1 MKKYK
6 IFLIGILSLLVYGLL
21 LPQPIQALMVL
32 VESPVKDFFSR
43 HSLLLCAV
51 VGIIQG
57 LFEEGG
63 YYLVFRTILKKEKS
77 KETPIV
83 FGLGRSVLHTIFD
96 VGTIF
101 AARMSI
107 FGCFIAVVG
116 RILGFGAMMG
126 LTLLDYKSITK
137 KRVVYLALSIMLHA
151 IMNGVLYAN
160 ELELFHANNNFN
172 SMFMIGFSCVVII
185 ISVLICKN
193 SLSEE
198 VIP

>member
-6 IFLIGILSLLVYGLL
+6 IFLIGVLSLFIFGLL

-32 VESPVKDFFSR
+32 VESPIKDFFSR
-43 HSLLLCAV
+43 HSLLLCVA

-63 YYLVFRTILKKEKS
+63 YYLVFRTMLKKEKS

-83 FGLGRSVLHTIFD
+83 FGLGRSGLHTIFD

-101 AARMSI
+101 ATRMSI
-107 FGCFIAVVG
+107 FGCLIAVVG
-116 RILGFGAMMG
+116 RILSFGALMG
-126 LTLLDYKSITK
+126 LTLIDYKSITK
-137 KRVVYLALSIMLHA
+137 KRVVYLALSIVLHA

-160 ELELFHANNNFN
+160 ELELLNVNNNLD
-172 SMFMIGFSCVVII
+172 SMFMISFSCVVII

-198 VIP
+198 V

>member
-1 MKKYK
+1 MKKFK
-6 IFLIGILSLLVYGLL
+6 IFLIGVLSLLIFGLL

-32 VESPVKDFFSR
+32 VESPIKDYFSR
-43 HSLLLCAV
+43 HSLLLCVA

-83 FGLGRSVLHTIFD
+83 FGLGRSGLHTIFD
-96 VGTIF
+96 FGIIF
-101 AARMSI
+101 ATRMSI
-107 FGCFIAVVG
+107 LGCLIAVVG
-116 RILGFGAMMG
+116 RILSFGALMG
-126 LTLLDYKSITK
+126 LTLIDYKSITE
-137 KRVVYLALSIMLHA
+137 KRVVYLALSIVLHA

-160 ELELFHANNNFN
+160 ELELLNVSSNLD
-172 SMFMIGFSCVVII
+172 SMFMISFSYVVII

-198 VIP
+198 V

>member
-6 IFLIGILSLLVYGLL
+6 IFLIGVLSLLIFGLL

-43 HSLLLCAV
+43 HSLLLCAA

-63 YYLVFRTILKKEKS
+63 YYLVFRTMLKKEKS

-83 FGLGRSVLHTIFD
+83 FGLGRSGLHAIFD
-96 VGTIF
+96 FGTIF

-107 FGCFIAVVG
+107 FCCLIAVVG
-116 RILGFGAMMG
+116 RILSFGALMG
-126 LTLLDYKSITK
+126 LTLIDYKSITK
-137 KRVVYLALSIMLHA
+137 KRVVYLALSIVLHA

-160 ELELFHANNNFN
+160 ELELLNVNNNLDSIFTI
-172 SMFMIGFSCVVII
+172 SFSCVVII

-198 VIP
+198 V

>member
-6 IFLIGILSLLVYGLL
+6 IFLIGVLSLLIFGLL

-32 VESPVKDFFSR
+32 VESPIKDFFSR
-43 HSLLLCAV
+43 HSLLLCVA

-63 YYLVFRTILKKEKS
+63 YYLVFRTMLKKEKS

-83 FGLGRSVLHTIFD
+83 FGLGRSSLHTIFD
-96 VGTIF
+96 VGTIL
-101 AARMSI
+101 ATRMSI
-107 FGCFIAVVG
+107 LDCLIAVVG
-116 RILGFGAMMG
+116 RILSFGALMG
-126 LTLLDYKSITK
+126 LTLIDYKSITK
-137 KRVVYLALSIMLHA
+137 KRVVYLALSIVLHA

-160 ELELFHANNNFN
+160 ELELLNVNNNLD
-172 SMFMIGFSCVVII
+172 SVFMISFSCVVIM

-198 VIP
+198 V

>member
-6 IFLIGILSLLVYGLL
+6 IFLIGVLSLLIFGLL

-32 VESPVKDFFSR
+32 VESPIKDFFSR
-43 HSLLLCAV
+43 HLILLCVA
-51 VGIIQG
+51 VGITQG

-63 YYLVFRTILKKEKS
+63 YYFIFTTMLKKEKS

-83 FGLGRSVLHTIFD
+83 FGLGRSSLHTIFD

-101 AARMSI
+101 ATRMSI
-107 FGCFIAVVG
+107 LGCLIAIVG
-116 RILGFGAMMG
+116 RILSFGALMG
-126 LTLLDYKSITK
+126 LTLIDYKSVTK
-137 KRVVYLALSIMLHA
+137 KRMVYLALSVALHS
-151 IMNGVLYAN
+151 IMNGALYAN
-160 ELELFHANNNFN
+160 EMELLNVNNNFD
-172 SMFMIGFSCVVII
+172 SMFMISFSCVVII

-198 VIP
+198 V

>member
-6 IFLIGILSLLVYGLL
+6 IFLIGVLSLLIFGLL

-32 VESPVKDFFSR
+32 VESPIKDFFSR
-43 HSLLLCAV
+43 HSILLCVA

-77 KETPIV
+77 KETLIA
-83 FGLGRSVLHTIFD
+83 FGLGRSGLHTIFD

-101 AARMSI
+101 ATHMSI
-107 FGCFIAVVG
+107 LGCLIAIVG
-116 RILGFGAMMG
+116 RILSFGALMG
-126 LTLLDYKSITK
+126 LTLIDYNSIIK
-137 KRVVYLALSIMLHA
+137 KRKVYLALSVMLHS

-160 ELELFHANNNFN
+160 EIEFLNINNNFD
-172 SMFMIGFSCVVII
+172 SMFMISFSCVVII

-198 VIP
+198 V

>member
-1 MKKYK
+1 MKKYQ
-6 IFLIGILSLLVYGLL
+6 IFLTGVLSLLIFGLL

-32 VESPVKDFFSR
+32 VESPIKDFFSR
-43 HSLLLCAV
+43 HSLLLCV
-51 VGIIQG
+51 TVGIIQG

-77 KETPIV
+77 RRTPIV
-83 FGLGRSVLHTIFD
+83 FGLGRSGLHTIFD

-101 AARMSI
+101 ATRMSI
-107 FGCFIAVVG
+107 WGYLITVVG
-116 RILGFGAMMG
+116 RILSFGALMG
-126 LTLLDYKSITK
+126 LTLIDYKSITK
-137 KRVVYLALSIMLHA
+137 KRVVYLALSIVLHA

-160 ELELFHANNNFN
+160 ELELSNVNNNLD
-172 SMFMIGFSCVVII
+172 SMFMISFSCVVIM

-198 VIP
+198 V

>member
-6 IFLIGILSLLVYGLL
+6 IFLSGVLSLLIFALL

-32 VESPVKDFFSR
+32 VESPIKDFFSR
-43 HSLLLCAV
+43 HSLLLCVA

-63 YYLVFRTILKKEKS
+63 YYLVFRTMLKKEKS
-77 KETPIV
+77 KETPIA
-83 FGLGRSVLHTIFD
+83 FGLGRSSLHTIYD
-96 VGTIF
+96 IGTIF

-107 FGCFIAVVG
+107 FGCLIAVVG
-116 RILGFGAMMG
+116 RILTFGAMMG

-137 KRVVYLALSIMLHA
+137 KSVVYLALSIVLHA

-160 ELELFHANNNFN
+160 ELELLNVNNNFD
-172 SMFMIGFSCVVII
+172 SMFMISFSCVTII

-198 VIP
+198 V

>member
-1 MKKYK
+1 MKKYQ
-6 IFLIGILSLLVYGLL
+6 IFLTGVLSLLIFGLL

-32 VESPVKDFFSR
+32 VESPIKDFFSR
-43 HSLLLCAV
+43 HSLLLCV
-51 VGIIQG
+51 TVGIIQG

-77 KETPIV
+77 RRTPIV
-83 FGLGRSVLHTIFD
+83 FGLGRSGLHTIFD

-101 AARMSI
+101 ATRMSI
-107 FGCFIAVVG
+107 WGYLITVVG
-116 RILGFGAMMG
+116 RILSFGALMG
-126 LTLLDYKSITK
+126 LTLIDYESITK
-137 KRVVYLALSIMLHA
+137 KRVVYLALSIVLHA

-160 ELELFHANNNFN
+160 ELELLNVNHNLD
-172 SMFMIGFSCVVII
+172 SMFMISFSCVVIM

-198 VIP
+198 V

>member
-6 IFLIGILSLLVYGLL
+6 IFLIGVLSLLIFGLL
-21 LPQPIQALMVL
+21 LPQPIQSLMVL
-32 VESPVKDFFSR
+32 VESPIKDFFSR
-43 HSLLLCAV
+43 HSLLLCVA

-63 YYLVFRTILKKEKS
+63 YYLVFRTMLKKEKS
-77 KETPIV
+77 KETPIA
-83 FGLGRSVLHTIFD
+83 FGLGRSSLHTIFD

-107 FGCFIAVVG
+107 LGCLIAVVG
-116 RILGFGAMMG
+116 RILSFGALMG
-126 LTLLDYKSITK
+126 LTLIDYKSITK
-137 KRVVYLALSIMLHA
+137 KSMVYLALSIVLHA

-160 ELELFHANNNFN
+160 ELELLNVNNNFD
-172 SMFMIGFSCVVII
+172 SMFMISFSCVIII

-198 VIP
+198 V

>member
-6 IFLIGILSLLVYGLL
+6 IFLIGVLNLLIFGLL

-32 VESPVKDFFSR
+32 VESPIKDFFSR
-43 HSLLLCAV
+43 HLLLLCVA

-57 LFEEGG
+57 SFEEGG
-63 YYLVFRTILKKEKS
+63 YYLVFRTILKKERS
-77 KETPIV
+77 KETPIL
-83 FGLGRSVLHTIFD
+83 FGLGRSGLHTIYD

-116 RILGFGAMMG
+116 RIFTFGAMMG
-126 LTLLDYKSITK
+126 LTLIDYKSIIK
-137 KRVVYLALSIMLHA
+137 KRVVYLALSIVFHA
-151 IMNGVLYAN
+151 AMNGVLYAN
-160 ELELFHANNNFN
+160 ELGLLNANNNFD

-185 ISVLICKN
+185 TSVLICKN

-198 VIP
+198 V

>member
-6 IFLIGILSLLVYGLL
+6 IFLIGVLSLLIFGLL
-21 LPQPIQALMVL
+21 LPQPIQALMV
-32 VESPVKDFFSR
+32 VVDSPIKDFFSK
-43 HSLLLCAV
+43 HSLLLCVA

-63 YYLVFRTILKKEKS
+63 YYLVFRTMLKKEKS

-83 FGLGRSVLHTIFD
+83 FGLGRSGLHTIFD

-107 FGCFIAVVG
+107 FGGLIAVVG
-116 RILGFGAMMG
+116 RILSFGALMG
-126 LTLLDYKSITK
+126 LTLIDYKSITK
-137 KRVVYLALSIMLHA
+137 KRVVYLVLSIVLHA

-160 ELELFHANNNFN
+160 ELELLNVNNNWN
-172 SMFMIGFSCVVII
+172 SMFMICFSCVVII

-193 SLSEE
+193 SFSEE
-198 VIP
+198 V

>member
-6 IFLIGILSLLVYGLL
+6 IFLIGVVSLLIFGLL
-21 LPQPIQALMVL
+21 LPQPIQAIMVL
-32 VESPVKDFFSR
+32 VESPIKDFFSQ
-43 HSLLLCAV
+43 HSILLCVA

-63 YYLVFRTILKKEKS
+63 YYLVFRTMLKKEKS

-83 FGLGRSVLHTIFD
+83 FGLGRSSLHTIFD

-101 AARMSI
+101 ATRMSI
-107 FGCFIAVVG
+107 WGCLFAVIG
-116 RILGFGAMMG
+116 RILSFGALMG
-126 LTLLDYKSITK
+126 LTLIDYNSIIK
-137 KRVVYLALSIMLHA
+137 KRMVYLALSVVLHA

-160 ELELFHANNNFN
+160 EMKLLNVNNNLD

-185 ISVLICKN
+185 ISALICKN
-193 SLSEE
+193 SLNEE
-198 VIP
+198 V

>member
-6 IFLIGILSLLVYGLL
+6 IFLIGVISLLIFGLL

-32 VESPVKDFFSR
+32 VESPIKDFFSQ
-43 HSLLLCAV
+43 HSLLLCVA

-83 FGLGRSVLHTIFD
+83 FGLGRSGLHTIFD

-101 AARMSI
+101 ATRMSI
-107 FGCFIAVVG
+107 FGCLIAVVG
-116 RILGFGAMMG
+116 RFFSFGALMG
-126 LTLLDYKSITK
+126 LTLIDYKSITK
-137 KRVVYLALSIMLHA
+137 KRVVYLALSIVLHA
-151 IMNGVLYAN
+151 IMNGVLYAS
-160 ELELFHANNNFN
+160 ELGILNVNNYFA
-172 SMFMIGFSCVVII
+172 FVFLIGFSCVVII

-193 SLSEE
+193 TLSEE
-198 VIP
+198 V